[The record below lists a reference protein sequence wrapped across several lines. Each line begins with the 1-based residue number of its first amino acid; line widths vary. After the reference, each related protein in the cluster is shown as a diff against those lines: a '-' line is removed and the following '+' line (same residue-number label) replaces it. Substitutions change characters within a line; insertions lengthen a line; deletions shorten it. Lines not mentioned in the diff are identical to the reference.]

1 MSHLQALSV
10 LARYRCACHLRT
22 LIVVSG
28 SGLPGFETNTVRD
41 HRLQRQA
48 LPGFD
53 RRYDVRKLRYG
64 RLRPVLVVS
73 IAILG
78 LMATAVV
85 PAGAERSGTDGTAK
99 AAAFALNVDVDALG
113 AVPLD
118 VGPLARLRLSGDA
131 GPRFENVVK
140 ANVPPLLEALVLA
153 TGAETKVGGEL
164 ASKASAR
171 VATVKLKL
179 LGELL
184 IKLLKSECKVKS
196 DLIEVSSD
204 VVFADG
210 SVLGIAADLVGLQ
223 ARPNSRV
230 YIPAVGSLILNEQII
245 EKRTSSQGGLIK
257 VTVNAL
263 RLELDGILGQG
274 NVTIS
279 QSVCKLRGKDV
290 GKNVKIVS
298 TTNGQDTSDEVDDD
312 DGDDGLLGGLLGDGG
327 GLLNVSDLLG
337 GDLLGGGL
345 GGLL

>member
-1 MSHLQALSV
+1 M
-10 LARYRCACHLRT
+10 
-22 LIVVSG
+22 
-28 SGLPGFETNTVRD
+28 
-41 HRLQRQA
+41 
-48 LPGFD
+48 
-53 RRYDVRKLRYG
+53 RKLRYG

-73 IAILG
+73 IAVLG

-85 PAGAERSGTDGTAK
+85 PAGAERSGIDGTAK
-99 AAAFALNVDVDALG
+99 AAAFALNVDVDVLG
-113 AVPLD
+113 VPLD

-184 IKLLKSECKVKS
+184 LIKVLKSECKVKS
-196 DLIEVSSD
+196 DLVEVSSD

-210 SVLGIAADLVGLQ
+210 SVLGIAADPLGLH
-223 ARPNSRV
+223 AYPNSRL
-230 YIPAVGSLILNEQII
+230 YIPGVGSLILNEQII
-245 EKRTSSQGGLIK
+245 EKRTSSESGLIK

-263 RLELDGILGQG
+263 RLELDGILGYG
-274 NVTIS
+274 DVTIS

-290 GKNVKIVS
+290 DPKNIKIVS
-298 TTNGQDTSDEVDDD
+298 TTNGQDTSDDVDDD
-312 DGDDGLLGGLLGDGG
+312 DDDGLLGGLLDD
-327 GLLNVSDLLG
+327 GLLNVDDLLG